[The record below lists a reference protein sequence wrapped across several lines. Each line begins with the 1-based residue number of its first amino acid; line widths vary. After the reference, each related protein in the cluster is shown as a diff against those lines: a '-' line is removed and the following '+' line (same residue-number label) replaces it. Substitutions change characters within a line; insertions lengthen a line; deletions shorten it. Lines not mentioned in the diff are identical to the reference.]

1 MSDGRPSEPT
11 RRDDENAMLALIPLA
26 KEIADFCRSRLPEGQ
41 HFGVIIPVR
50 VADKEVRIIA
60 LTSDREQIAPYAARW
75 ALDVHQNPSSE
86 IDT

>member
-1 MSDGRPSEPT
+1 MSEPT

-26 KEIADFCRSRLPEGQ
+26 KEIADYCRSRLPAGQ

-50 VADKEVRIIA
+50 VAEKEVRIIA
-60 LTSDREQIAPYAARW
+60 LTSDREQIASYAARW
-75 ALDVHQNPSSE
+75 ALDVHENPSSE